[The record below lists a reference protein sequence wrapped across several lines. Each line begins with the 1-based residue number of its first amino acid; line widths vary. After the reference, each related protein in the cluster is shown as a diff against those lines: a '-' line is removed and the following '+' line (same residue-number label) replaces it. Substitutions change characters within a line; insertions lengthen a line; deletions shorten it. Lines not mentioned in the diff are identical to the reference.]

1 MRHILFATALATA
14 FTGLSGCDKFRNSGE
29 ADVKGAMADVNAI
42 DGTGLSDVMLTVGDP
57 AEAVAYFQRAVA
69 ESPDRIDLHRGLAK
83 SLTRAGRATESV
95 SAWKRVLTLPGATN
109 DDRVALAD
117 AQLRA
122 GDTDA
127 AAITLTA
134 IPPTFETFERYK
146 LEAIVA
152 DSKQDWERAD
162 SFYEI
167 AAGLTTT
174 PAGVLNNWG
183 FSKLTRG
190 APKDA
195 ERLFT
200 EALRN
205 DPTLFTA
212 KNNLVLAR
220 GAQRNYDLPVV
231 DMTQTER
238 AMLLHT
244 AALSAIK
251 RGDVTTGK
259 GLLQE
264 AIDTH
269 PQHFEAA
276 VRALRA
282 LEANVSNG

>member
-1 MRHILFATALATA
+1 MRHILIATAFATA

-57 AEAVAYFQRAVA
+57 TEAVAYFQRAVT
-69 ESPDRIDLHRGLAK
+69 ENPERIDLHRGLAK

-95 SAWKRVLTLPGATN
+95 SAWKRVLTLPGANN

-127 AAITLTA
+127 AAATLTA

-183 FSKLTRG
+183 YSKLTRG